1 MVSKQKQKSKQKPTQ
16 YKVIEKGFTNIKLHT
31 HWGWIT
37 KIKYYEDLNMLLS
50 SSLDGFIHMHNLDDL
65 AYKAKRTF
73 NLHQKGINSFVYSVK
88 HKQVASCGE
97 ERHII
102 LWEPYTLQQLAYLNG
117 HNTSVSHLDINEERN
132 HLISLG
138 TDKVVKIWDT
148 RHYECI
154 QTIIDRMTYR
164 PEDILSA
171 LTYDPVTHNILVC
184 SIVIK
189 FWPFK
194 TQEEIKTS
202 HEAPVSFARYNQHF
216 DAVVSGDDAGF
227 VSVWDIENGKL
238 MSKFQTHSTNNKGSN
253 ESFNP
258 KITTGTF
265 DMKGRRLITS
275 GADGSVKIWNFSN
288 GQQLKQLLNSDT
300 PPKACVDTEITQ
312 LISIFDREKQKVKA
326 PTFLAV
332 GWDKKLHK
340 WDDPAAK
347 AEGGG
352 DEEEEDTVPCEDI
365 PPPGKTVH

>member
-1 MVSKQKQKSKQKPTQ
+1 MCLEYVKHNYSAHEAKKNSNDRKPIESLLWGDDLGIITMYKFYDTNWHICQYKAYCKEDRKYLTCHMEQHKNNFNDAQWKHEALKDTLALSEQLASYTAEEAGRGAAAASGSTTLTVTANKNKDGAGKKRSKEQGMTEKKHKTKPKPTQ
-16 YKVIEKGFTNIKLHT
+16 YKVREEGFSSIKLHT
-31 HWGWIT
+31 HWGWVT
-37 KIKYYEDLNMLLS
+37 KIKFYDDLNMLLS

-154 QTIIDRMTYR
+154 QTIIDRQTYR

-171 LTYDPVTHNILVC
+171 LTYDPITHNILVC
-184 SIVIK
+184 SIAIK

-194 TQEEIKTS
+194 T
-202 HEAPVSFARYNQHF
+202 
-216 DAVVSGDDAGF
+216 
-227 VSVWDIENGKL
+227 
-238 MSKFQTHSTNNKGSN
+238 
-253 ESFNP
+253 
-258 KITTGTF
+258 
-265 DMKGRRLITS
+265 
-275 GADGSVKIWNFSN
+275 
-288 GQQLKQLLNSDT
+288 
-300 PPKACVDTEITQ
+300 
-312 LISIFDREKQKVKA
+312 
-326 PTFLAV
+326 
-332 GWDKKLHK
+332 
-340 WDDPAAK
+340 
-347 AEGGG
+347 
-352 DEEEEDTVPCEDI
+352 
-365 PPPGKTVH
+365 